1 MLNQRKSNRKSKVIA
16 VRFTPSEFEALELA
30 AKVSG
35 QTISQW
41 ARGPLIW
48 SADLVRIPNRP
59 VIGGAAEDLSKNPNV
74 VVVPY
79 PRTGWGEGSINPGDV
94 VTIAPPART
103 WSDEWR
109 EMEKLTP
116 PEAILRF
123 NELRAGR
130 ALPEGFR
137 GWPKGE
143 RVMWLDREWPL

>member
-30 AKVSG
+30 AKASG

-41 ARGPLIW
+41 ARCPLIW

-59 VIGGAAEDLSKNPNV
+59 VIGGAADAAFQESDPD
-74 VVVPY
+74 